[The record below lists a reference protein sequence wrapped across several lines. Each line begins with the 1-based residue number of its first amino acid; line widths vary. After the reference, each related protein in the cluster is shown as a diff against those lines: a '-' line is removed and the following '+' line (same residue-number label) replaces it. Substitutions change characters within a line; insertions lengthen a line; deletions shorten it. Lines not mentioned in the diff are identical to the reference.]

1 MLKKEDAGGKKE
13 VLDLKFW
20 KDIFKFD
27 EKKGELTIQNWGGAD
42 LKIFDTLTLVFKAK
56 TDYAISSE
64 FELVVLTIKENLVY
78 EPEPKNINYPPY
90 FAEILEDI
98 DLIRDYKSGEAF
110 PLVEYKFPEIKDR
123 DGDKAEIIIREE
135 DIDASW
141 ISFEPGSTLIV
152 FDPNKVP
159 YKVLKRGEDTI
170 IPFKLVDERGAFS
183 THNLL
188 VMAKQYIPPPEPFI
202 PVYDPPKPKPKPL
215 PPPPPII

>member
-1 MLKKEDAGGKKE
+1 VLKKEDAGGNKE

-27 EKKGELTIQNWGGAD
+27 ELKGELTIQNWGGAD

-64 FELVVLTIKENLVY
+64 FELVVVTIKENLVY

-98 DLIRDYKSGEAF
+98 DLIRDYKSGDAF

-141 ISFEPGSTLIV
+141 ISFDPESSLIV
-152 FDPNKVP
+152 FNPNSVP
-159 YKVLKRGEDTI
+159 YKVLKRGEDTL
-170 IPFKLVDERGAFS
+170 IPFKLVDERGAES
-183 THNLL
+183 RHKLL
-188 VMAKQYIPPPEPFI
+188 VMAK
-202 PVYDPPKPKPKPL
+202 
-215 PPPPPII
+215 